1 MVILENEP
9 MSVHTSFK
17 VGGPARY
24 FAKAS
29 SMESLKNALS
39 FAREKH
45 LPHFIL
51 GNGTNLLVS
60 DKGYDGVIISLNQ
73 YLENGSMPNL
83 AKVFEDDPELAATCR
98 TFDGVI
104 ISLAGDF
111 SEIVDLG
118 NGKFKVGAA
127 TPLGRFARHTL
138 KQGYAGIH
146 KLAGIPGTLGGAV
159 YMNAGAYGQ
168 EIGQACTGVTVLDA
182 VGNIRELPAAECGF
196 GYRRSV
202 FNYCKEI
209 PGQAGD
215 DNGKI
220 ILAATFQLQ
229 NAESLGKNAADLE
242 AELAECMAKR
252 KATQPLNMPN
262 AGSTF
267 KRLEVGAAETPTQV
281 APGYYIEQAGLK
293 GYRIGSAEVST
304 LHANFI
310 VNAGGATAQDIKD
323 LSEYVQ
329 NKVTEKF
336 GIELKREIIL
346 LGKF

>member
-1 MVILENEP
+1 MVIQENEP

-24 FAKAS
+24 FVKAS
-29 SMESLKNALS
+29 SIESLKNALS
-39 FAREKH
+39 FAREKN

-60 DKGYDGVIISLNQ
+60 DKGY
-73 YLENGSMPNL
+73 
-83 AKVFEDDPELAATCR
+83 
-98 TFDGVI
+98 DGVI

-182 VGNIRELPAAECGF
+182 VGNTRELSADECGF

-202 FNYCKEI
+202 FSNDNN
-209 PGQAGD
+209 GAGD

-229 NAESLGKNAADLE
+229 SASSQGLTAADLE

-310 VNAGGATAQDIKD
+310 VNAGGATARDIKS

-329 NKVTEKF
+329 NKVSEKF
-336 GIELKREIIL
+336 RIELKREIIL

>member
-24 FAKAS
+24 FVKAS
-29 SMESLKNALS
+29 SMESLKSALS
-39 FAREKH
+39 LAREKN

-60 DKGYDGVIISLNQ
+60 DKGYDGVIISL
-73 YLENGSMPNL
+73 
-83 AKVFEDDPELAATCR
+83 
-98 TFDGVI
+98 
-104 ISLAGDF
+104 AGDF
-111 SEIVDLG
+111 SEIEDLG
-118 NGKFKVGAA
+118 NGKFRVGAA
-127 TPLGRFARHTL
+127 TPLSRFARHTL

-182 VGNIRELPAAECGF
+182 VGNTRELSAAECGF

-202 FNYCKEI
+202 FSDGNN
-209 PGQAGD
+209 GAGD

-229 NAESLGKNAADLE
+229 SAESLGKNAADLE

-267 KRLEVGAAETPTQV
+267 KRLDKGAAETPTQI

-293 GYRIGSAEVST
+293 GYRIGGAEIST

-329 NKVTEKF
+329 SNVAEKF

>member
-1 MVILENEP
+1 MVIQENEP

-24 FAKAS
+24 FVKAS

-60 DKGYDGVIISLNQ
+60 DKGYDGV
-73 YLENGSMPNL
+73 
-83 AKVFEDDPELAATCR
+83 V
-98 TFDGVI
+98 
-104 ISLAGDF
+104 ISLAEDF
-111 SEIVDLG
+111 SEIEDLG

-182 VGNIRELPAAECGF
+182 VGNTRELSADECGF

-202 FNYCKEI
+202 FSN
-209 PGQAGD
+209 GNSGAGD

-229 NAESLGKNAADLE
+229 SASSQGLTAADLE

-252 KATQPLNMPN
+252 KATQPLNKPN

-267 KRLEVGAAETPTQV
+267 KRLEVGAAETPAQL

-293 GYRIGSAEVST
+293 GYRIGTAEVNT

-329 NKVTEKF
+329 NKVAEKF

-346 LGKF
+346 LGEF

>member
-60 DKGYDGVIISLNQ
+60 DKGYDG
-73 YLENGSMPNL
+73 M
-83 AKVFEDDPELAATCR
+83 
-98 TFDGVI
+98 I

-182 VGNIRELPAAECGF
+182 VGNIRELSADECGF

-202 FNYCKEI
+202 FSN
-209 PGQAGD
+209 GNNGAGD

-229 NAESLGKNAADLE
+229 SASSQGLTTADLE

-329 NKVTEKF
+329 NKVSEKF
-336 GIELKREIIL
+336 RIELKREIIL
-346 LGKF
+346 LGEF

>member
-9 MSVHTSFK
+9 LSVHTSFK
-17 VGGPARY
+17 VGGPAR
-24 FAKAS
+24 FFVKA
-29 SMESLKNALS
+29 EHLDDLKSALS
-39 FAREKH
+39 LAREKS
-45 LPHFIL
+45 LPYFIL

-60 DKGYDGVIISLNQ
+60 DRGYEGV
-73 YLENGSMPNL
+73 
-83 AKVFEDDPELAATCR
+83 VVC
-98 TFDGVI
+98 
-104 ISLAGDF
+104 LAGEF

-118 NGKFKVGAA
+118 GGKFKVGAGS
-127 TPLGRFARHTL
+127 PLGRFARHTL

-168 EIGQACTGVTVLDA
+168 EIGNCCMQVTVLDND
-182 VGNIRELPAAECGF
+182 GNIRELSAADCEF
-196 GYRRSV
+196 GYRQSIFSKCSRNDKGTKV
-202 FNYCKEI
+202 
-209 PGQAGD
+209 
-215 DNGKI
+215 

-229 NAESLGKNAADLE
+229 DAASLGKAVADLE
-242 AELAECMAKR
+242 TELAECMAKR

-267 KRLEVGAAETPTQV
+267 KRLDAGAAATPTQV

-293 GYRIGSAEVST
+293 GYRIGGAEVST

-310 VNAGGATAQDIKD
+310 VNAGSATAQDIKS

-329 NKVTEKF
+329 NKVAEKF
-336 GIELKREIIL
+336 GIQLHREIIL
-346 LGKF
+346 LGTF

>member
-1 MVILENEP
+1 MVIQENEP

-17 VGGPARY
+17 VGGPAQY
-24 FAKAS
+24 FVKAS
-29 SMESLKNALS
+29 SMENLKNALS
-39 FAREKH
+39 FAREKN

-60 DKGYDGVIISLNQ
+60 DKGYDGVIISL
-73 YLENGSMPNL
+73 
-83 AKVFEDDPELAATCR
+83 
-98 TFDGVI
+98 
-104 ISLAGDF
+104 AGDF
-111 SEIVDLG
+111 SEIEDLG

-138 KQGYAGIH
+138 KQGYSGIH

-168 EIGQACTGVTVLDA
+168 EIGQTCTSVTVLDA
-182 VGNIRELPAAECGF
+182 GGNIRELSAVECNF

-202 FNYCKEI
+202 FSNGNNGSK
-209 PGQAGD
+209 D
-215 DNGKI
+215 DKCSGI
-220 ILAATFQLQ
+220 ILDATFQLQ
-229 NAESLGKNAADLE
+229 SASSQGLTAADLE

-252 KATQPLNMPN
+252 KATQPLNTPN

-293 GYRIGSAEVST
+293 GYRIGGAEVST

-310 VNAGGATAQDIKD
+310 VNAGSATAQDIKD

-329 NKVTEKF
+329 NKVSEKF
-336 GIELKREIIL
+336 RIELKREIIL
-346 LGKF
+346 LGEF

>member
-1 MVILENEP
+1 MVIQENEP

-24 FAKAS
+24 FAKVS

-39 FAREKH
+39 FAREKNI
-45 LPHFIL
+45 PHFIL

-60 DKGYDGVIISLNQ
+60 DKGYDGVIISL
-73 YLENGSMPNL
+73 
-83 AKVFEDDPELAATCR
+83 
-98 TFDGVI
+98 
-104 ISLAGDF
+104 AGDF
-111 SEIVDLG
+111 SEIEDLG

-159 YMNAGAYGQ
+159 FMNAGAYGQ

-182 VGNIRELPAAECGF
+182 VGNTRELSADECGF

-202 FNYCKEI
+202 FND
-209 PGQAGD
+209 GNNGAGN

-229 NAESLGKNAADLE
+229 SASSQGLTAADLE

-252 KATQPLNMPN
+252 KATQPLYMPN

-267 KRLEVGAAETPTQV
+267 KRLDKGAAETPTQV

-293 GYRIGSAEVST
+293 GYRIGGAEIST

-310 VNAGGATAQDIKD
+310 VNAGGATAQDIKS

-329 NKVTEKF
+329 NKVSKKF
-336 GIELKREIIL
+336 RIELKREIIL
-346 LGKF
+346 LGEF